1 MTLPSMA
8 AGGAASAIAAVTNSQ
23 HTAVPVQARPHARW
37 RALTFGRIA
46 AVLMSAGLMAGA
58 TLASAPQAHASTTPP
73 RLAAFHWAKVQ
84 AGKPYI
90 YGGTGPNGFDCSGLV
105 YAAYRS
111 AGFTLPRTTQGMLS
125 SSKLGRTGQPRP
137 GELAFFGTGHVEF
150 VTTEYHTTYGAL
162 HSGTVLWW
170 HKWYVGSSWHPTVYM
185 YVKHA
190 G

>member
-8 AGGAASAIAAVTNSQ
+8 AGGTASATAAVTISQ
-23 HTAVPVQARPHARW
+23 HTTVPVQPRPRTGW
-37 RALTFGRIA
+37 RALTCGRIA
-46 AVLMSAGLMAGA
+46 AVLLSAGLMAGA
-58 TLASAPQAHASTTPP
+58 ALASAPQAHASTRPP
-73 RLAAFHWAKVQ
+73 RLAAFHWAKQQ

-90 YGGTGPNGFDCSGLV
+90 YGGTGPRGFDCSGLV
-105 YAAYRS
+105 YAAYRK
-111 AGFTLPRTTQGMLS
+111 AGFRLPRTTQGMLS
-125 SSKLGRTGQPRP
+125 SSKLGRTGQPKP

-162 HSGTVLWW
+162 HSGTRLWW
-170 HKWYVGSSWHPTVYM
+170 HKWYAGSWWHPTEYM

>member
-8 AGGAASAIAAVTNSQ
+8 ADGSASATAAVTIPQ
-23 HTAVPVQARPHARW
+23 HSPEPLPGRPHARW
-37 RALTFGRIA
+37 RTVTRGRIA
-46 AVLMSAGLMAGA
+46 AVLMSAGLLAGA
-58 TLASAPQAHASTTPP
+58 TLSSAPPAHAAATPP
-73 RLAAFHWAKVQ
+73 RLAAFHWAKTQ
-84 AGKPYI
+84 AGKPYQ

-105 YAAYRS
+105 YAAYKA
-111 AGFTLPRTTQGMLS
+111 AGFTLPRTTQGMLAS
-125 SSKLGRTGQPRP
+125 SMLGRTGNPRP

-170 HKWYVGSSWHPTVYM
+170 HKWYSGSSWHPTVYL